1 MKFSESWL
9 REWVNP
15 SIDSAELVAQL
26 TMAGL
31 EVDAIDAVAPPFT
44 GVVVGEIISVAPHPN
59 ADKLRVCQV
68 AGGPDG
74 EVQVVC
80 GAPNAREGLKI
91 PFATVGAKLP
101 NDMKIRKAKLRD
113 VESFGMLCGEDEL
126 GLGEDG
132 SGLLEL
138 PASAPVG
145 ADLRDYLQLNDQII
159 EVDLTPNRG
168 DCLSIRGLARET
180 GVLNSALVTEPD
192 CAAVTPEI
200 DDVLAVELEAP
211 SACPRYVGRVIRG
224 VDVTAESPL
233 WLQEKLRRSG
243 LRSIDPVVDVTN
255 YVMLELGQPMHA
267 FDLSLL
273 QGGIVVRMAQ
283 QGETLVLLDGTEAT
297 LNSDTLLIA
306 DREKP
311 LAIAGIMGGEGSSVG
326 AETRDIFLESAY
338 FDPIAIAG
346 RPRNY
351 GLHTDSSHRFERGVD
366 PQLQSVAI
374 ERATA
379 LLMDIVGGKPGPVV
393 VKEVPQHVPATA
405 VVHLSRAKL
414 QQQLALALEPE
425 VVCEMLERLGLE
437 IQAAD
442 DQGWTC
448 QIPSWR
454 FDIAIEM
461 DLIEEV
467 ARIYGYNRLPTSTI
481 SAHLPIESGNE
492 KKTALPQL
500 RQILTGR
507 GYREAISYCFVDPEV
522 QKHIAP
528 GQDSVALANP
538 IASDMSVMR
547 TTLWSGLLP
556 AVRRNL
562 NRQQNRVRIFESGLR
577 FVPGDGG
584 LQQQP
589 MLAGAITGSRLPERW
604 SNSRDAVDFFDVK
617 ADVEALLK
625 QGYSFDQYRF
635 VADNSHPALHPG
647 QCARIERE
655 GRLVGYVGQLHP
667 RVQKALDLSQPV
679 YLFELLQAEVL
690 EGQLPAFKGISK
702 FPEVRRDLALI
713 VDRAVSAEALASTVH
728 QNAGSYLIDLKIF
741 DVYQGKGIENNRKS
755 VGLGLTFRD
764 SSRTLTEEEINSAVE
779 SVVNAMQER
788 FSASLRG

>member
-15 SIDSAELVAQL
+15 AIETTELVAQL

-31 EVDAIDAVAPPFT
+31 EVDAVEPVAPPFS
-44 GVVVGEIISVAPHPN
+44 GVVVGEIIAVEPHPN

-80 GAPNAREGLKI
+80 GAPNARAGLKI
-91 PFATVGAKLP
+91 PFATVGAQLP

-126 GLGEDG
+126 GLGDNGE
-132 SGLLEL
+132 GLFEL
-138 PASAPVG
+138 PAGAPVG
-145 ADLRDYLQLNDQII
+145 ADLRGYLGLNDQLI

-168 DCLSIRGLARET
+168 DCLSLRGLARET
-180 GVLNSALVTEPD
+180 GVLNSHPVTSPD
-192 CAAVTPEI
+192 LTPVSASIE
-200 DDVLAVELEAP
+200 DVLPVELQAP
-211 SACPRYVGRVIRG
+211 SSCPRYAGRVIRG
-224 VDVTAESPL
+224 INIKAESPL

-267 FDLSLL
+267 FDLSTL
-273 QGGIVVRMAQ
+273 QGGIVVRMAE
-283 QGETLVLLDGTEAT
+283 QGEKLKLLDGSEAT
-297 LNSDTLLIA
+297 LNSDTLLIS

-311 LAIAGIMGGEGSSVG
+311 LAIAGIMGGEDSSVNS
-326 AETRDIFLESAY
+326 ETVDIFLESAY

-366 PQLQSVAI
+366 PQLQAAAI

-379 LLMDIVGGKPGPVV
+379 LLVDIVGGQPGPVV
-393 VKEVPQHVPATA
+393 SEASPAHLPATPE
-405 VVHLSRAKL
+405 VVLTSAKL
-414 QQQLALALEPE
+414 KQQLALDLEAG
-425 VVCEMLERLGLE
+425 VVREMLERLGLDVIAE
-437 IQAAD
+437 N

-448 QIPSWR
+448 VVPSWR

-467 ARIYGYNRLPTSTI
+467 ARIYGYNRLPTTTI
-481 SAHLPIESGNE
+481 SAHLPIAGGDE
-492 KKTALPQL
+492 KNISLSLL
-500 RQILTGR
+500 RQQLTAK

-522 QKHIAP
+522 QKHLSP
-528 GQDSVALANP
+528 GQESVVLANP

-562 NRQQNRVRIFESGLR
+562 NRQQSRVRIFETGLR
-577 FVPGDGG
+577 FVPDGG
-584 LQQQP
+584 QLQQQP
-589 MLAGAITGSRLPERW
+589 MIAGAITGARQPERW
-604 SNSRDAVDFFDVK
+604 SNSQENVDFFDIK
-617 ADVEALLK
+617 ADVDALL
-625 QGYSFDQYRF
+625 QQAGSYGEYRY
-635 VADNSHPALHPG
+635 VVEKNHPALHPG
-647 QCARIERE
+647 QAARIERE
-655 GRLVGYVGQLHP
+655 GRLVGYVGRIHP
-667 RVQKALDLSQPV
+667 RVQKGLDLSQPV
-679 YLFELLQAEVL
+679 YVFELLSAEVL
-690 EGQLPAFKGISK
+690 AGQLPAFGGISK

-713 VDRAVSAEALASTVH
+713 VDQDVSAEALSMAVR

-741 DVYQGKGIENNRKS
+741 DVYQGKGIEKNRKS
-755 VGLGLTFRD
+755 VGMGLTFRD
-764 SSRTLTEEEINSAVE
+764 SSRTLTEEEINGAVE
-779 SVVNAMQER
+779 DVVNAMKEQ

>member
-15 SIDSAELVAQL
+15 AIETTELVAQL

-31 EVDAIDAVAPPFT
+31 EVDAVEPVAPPFS
-44 GVVVGEIISVAPHPN
+44 GVVVGVIIAVEPHPN

-80 GAPNAREGLKI
+80 GAPNARAGLKI
-91 PFATVGAKLP
+91 PFATVGAQLP

-126 GLGEDG
+126 GLGDNGE
-132 SGLLEL
+132 GLFEL
-138 PASAPVG
+138 PAGAPVG
-145 ADLRDYLQLNDQII
+145 ADLRDYLGLNDQLI

-168 DCLSIRGLARET
+168 DCLSLRGLARET
-180 GVLNSALVTEPD
+180 GVLNSHPVTSPD
-192 CAAVTPEI
+192 LTPVPSSIE
-200 DDVLAVELEAP
+200 DVLPVELQAP
-211 SACPRYVGRVIRG
+211 ASCPRYAGRVIRG
-224 VDVTAESPL
+224 INIKAESPL

-267 FDLSLL
+267 FDLSTL
-273 QGGIVVRMAQ
+273 QGGIVVRMAE
-283 QGETLVLLDGTEAT
+283 QGEKLKLLDGSEAT

-311 LAIAGIMGGEGSSVG
+311 LAIAGIMGGDDSSVNS
-326 AETRDIFLESAY
+326 ETVDIFLESAY

-366 PQLQSVAI
+366 PQLQAAAI

-379 LLMDIVGGKPGPVV
+379 LLVDIVGGQPGPVV
-393 VKEVPQHVPATA
+393 SEASPAHLPATPE
-405 VVHLSRAKL
+405 VVLTSAKL
-414 QQQLALALEPE
+414 KQQLALDLEAG
-425 VVCEMLERLGLE
+425 VVREMLERLGLDVIAE
-437 IQAAD
+437 N

-448 QIPSWR
+448 VVPSWR

-467 ARIYGYNRLPTSTI
+467 ARIYGYNRLPTTTI
-481 SAHLPIESGNE
+481 SAHLPIAGGDE
-492 KKTALPQL
+492 KNISLSLL
-500 RQILTGR
+500 RQQLTAK

-522 QKHIAP
+522 QKHLSP
-528 GQDSVALANP
+528 GQESVVLANP

-562 NRQQNRVRIFESGLR
+562 NRQQSRVRIFETGLR
-577 FVPGDGG
+577 FVPDGG
-584 LQQQP
+584 QLQQQP
-589 MLAGAITGSRLPERW
+589 MIAGAITGARQPERW
-604 SNSRDAVDFFDVK
+604 SNSQESVDFFDIK
-617 ADVEALLK
+617 ADVDALL
-625 QGYSFDQYRF
+625 QQAGSYGEYRY
-635 VADNSHPALHPG
+635 VVEKNHPALHPG
-647 QCARIERE
+647 QAASIERE
-655 GRLVGYVGQLHP
+655 GRLVGYVGRIHP
-667 RVQKALDLSQPV
+667 RVQKGLDLSQPV
-679 YLFELLQAEVL
+679 YVFELLSTEVL
-690 EGQLPAFKGISK
+690 AGQLPAFGGISK

-713 VDRAVSAEALASTVH
+713 VDQDVSAEALSMAVR

-755 VGLGLTFRD
+755 VGMGLTFRD
-764 SSRTLTEEEINSAVE
+764 SSRTLTEEEINGAVE
-779 SVVNAMQER
+779 DVVNAMKEQ

>member
-15 SIDSAELVAQL
+15 AIETTELVAQL

-31 EVDAIDAVAPPFT
+31 EVDAVEPVAPPFS
-44 GVVVGEIISVAPHPN
+44 GVVVGEIIAVEPHPN

-80 GAPNAREGLKI
+80 GAPNARAGLKI
-91 PFATVGAKLP
+91 PFATVGAQLP

-126 GLGEDG
+126 GLGDNGE
-132 SGLLEL
+132 GLFEL
-138 PASAPVG
+138 PAGAPVG
-145 ADLRDYLQLNDQII
+145 ADLRGYLGLNDQLI

-168 DCLSIRGLARET
+168 DCLSLRGLARET
-180 GVLNSALVTEPD
+180 GVLNSHPVTSPD
-192 CAAVTPEI
+192 LTPVSASIE
-200 DDVLAVELEAP
+200 DVLPVELQAP
-211 SACPRYVGRVIRG
+211 SSCPRYAGRVIRG
-224 VDVTAESPL
+224 INIKAESPL

-267 FDLSLL
+267 FDLSTL
-273 QGGIVVRMAQ
+273 QGGIVVRMAE
-283 QGETLVLLDGTEAT
+283 QGEKLKLLDGSEAT
-297 LNSDTLLIA
+297 LNSDTLLIS

-311 LAIAGIMGGEGSSVG
+311 LAIAGIMGGEDSSVNS
-326 AETRDIFLESAY
+326 ETVDIFLESAY

-366 PQLQSVAI
+366 PQLQAAAI

-379 LLMDIVGGKPGPVV
+379 LLVDIVGGQPGPVV
-393 VKEVPQHVPATA
+393 SEASPAHLPATPE
-405 VVHLSRAKL
+405 VVLTSAKL
-414 QQQLALALEPE
+414 KQQLALDLEAG
-425 VVCEMLERLGLE
+425 VVREMLERLGLDVIAE
-437 IQAAD
+437 N

-448 QIPSWR
+448 VVPSWR

-467 ARIYGYNRLPTSTI
+467 ARIYGYNRLPTTTI
-481 SAHLPIESGNE
+481 SAHLPIAGGDE
-492 KKTALPQL
+492 KNISLSLL
-500 RQILTGR
+500 RQQLTAK

-522 QKHIAP
+522 QKHLSP
-528 GQDSVALANP
+528 GQESVVLANP

-562 NRQQNRVRIFESGLR
+562 NRQQSRVRIFETGLR
-577 FVPGDGG
+577 FVPDGG
-584 LQQQP
+584 QLQQQP
-589 MLAGAITGSRLPERW
+589 MIAGAITGARQPERW
-604 SNSRDAVDFFDVK
+604 SNSQENVDFFDIK
-617 ADVEALLK
+617 ADVDALL
-625 QGYSFDQYRF
+625 QQAGSYGEYRY
-635 VADNSHPALHPG
+635 VVEKNHPALHPG
-647 QCARIERE
+647 QAARIERE
-655 GRLVGYVGQLHP
+655 GRLVGYVGRIHP
-667 RVQKALDLSQPV
+667 RVQKGLDLSQPV
-679 YLFELLQAEVL
+679 YVFELLSAEVL
-690 EGQLPAFKGISK
+690 AGQLPAFGGISK

-713 VDRAVSAEALASTVH
+713 VDQDVSAEALSMAVR

-755 VGLGLTFRD
+755 VGMGLTFRD
-764 SSRTLTEEEINSAVE
+764 SSRTLTEEEINGAVE
-779 SVVNAMQER
+779 DVVNAMKEQ

>member
-15 SIDSAELVAQL
+15 AIETTELVAQL

-31 EVDAIDAVAPPFT
+31 EVDAVEPVAPAFS
-44 GVVVGEIISVAPHPN
+44 GVVVGEIIAVEPHPN

-68 AGGPDG
+68 AGGDSGP
-74 EVQVVC
+74 VQVVC
-80 GAPNAREGLKI
+80 GAPNARAGLKV
-91 PFATVGAKLP
+91 PFATVGAQLP

-126 GLGEDG
+126 GLGENG
-132 SGLLEL
+132 EGLLEL
-138 PASAPVG
+138 PAAAPVG
-145 ADLRDYLQLNDQII
+145 ADLRDYLSLNDQLI

-168 DCLSIRGLARET
+168 DCLSLRGLAREA
-180 GVLNSALVTEPD
+180 GVLNSQPPTSPEL
-192 CAAVTPEI
+192 TPIPASIE
-200 DDVLAVELEAP
+200 DVFPVELQAP
-211 SACPRYVGRVIRG
+211 ASCPRYVGRVIRG
-224 VDVTAESPL
+224 VDVKAESPL

-267 FDLSLL
+267 FDLSTL
-273 QGGIVVRMAQ
+273 QGGIVVRMAK
-283 QGETLVLLDGTEAT
+283 QGEKLKLLDGSEAT

-311 LAIAGIMGGEGSSVG
+311 LAIAGIMGGEDSSVNSQ
-326 AETRDIFLESAY
+326 TVDIFLESAY

-366 PQLQSVAI
+366 PQLQAAAI

-379 LLMDIVGGKPGPVV
+379 LLVDIVGGQPGPVV
-393 VKEVPQHVPATA
+393 SEASPAHLPKTPEVVLT
-405 VVHLSRAKL
+405 SAKL
-414 QQQLALALEPE
+414 KQQLALDLEAG
-425 VVCEMLERLGLE
+425 VVREILELLGLDVIAE
-437 IQAAD
+437 NE
-442 DQGWTC
+442 QGWKC
-448 QIPSWR
+448 VVPSWR
-454 FDIAIEM
+454 FDISIEM
-461 DLIEEV
+461 DLIEEI
-467 ARIYGYNRLPTSTI
+467 ARIYGYNRLPTTTI
-481 SAHLPIESGNE
+481 SAHLPIAGSDE
-492 KKTALPQL
+492 KNISLSLL
-500 RQILTGR
+500 RQQLTAR

-522 QKHIAP
+522 QKHLAP
-528 GQDSVALANP
+528 GQENVALANP

-562 NRQQNRVRIFESGLR
+562 NRQQSRVRIFETGLR
-577 FVPGDGG
+577 FVPEDGQ

-589 MLAGAITGSRLPERW
+589 MIAGAITGAREPERW
-604 SNSRDAVDFFDVK
+604 SNSHDSVDFFDIK
-617 ADVEALLK
+617 ADVDALL
-625 QGYSFDQYRF
+625 QQAGSYGEYRY
-635 VADNSHPALHPG
+635 VAEENHPALHPG
-647 QCARIERE
+647 QAARVERE
-655 GRLVGYVGQLHP
+655 GRLVGYVGRIHP
-667 RVQKALDLSQPV
+667 RVQKGLDLSQPV
-679 YLFELLQAEVL
+679 YVFELLSAEVL
-690 EGQLPAFKGISK
+690 AGQLPAFSGISK

-713 VDRAVSAEALASTVH
+713 VGQDVSAEALSMAVR

-764 SSRTLTEEEINSAVE
+764 SSRTLTEEEINGAVE
-779 SVVNAMQER
+779 SVVNAMKEQ

>member
-15 SIDSAELVAQL
+15 AIETTELVAQL

-31 EVDAIDAVAPPFT
+31 EVDAVEPVAPPFS
-44 GVVVGEIISVAPHPN
+44 GVVVGEIIAVEPHPN

-80 GAPNAREGLKI
+80 GAPNARAGLKI
-91 PFATVGAKLP
+91 PFATVGAQLP

-126 GLGEDG
+126 GLGDNGE
-132 SGLLEL
+132 GLFEL
-138 PASAPVG
+138 PAGAPVG
-145 ADLRDYLQLNDQII
+145 ADLRGYLGLNDQLI

-168 DCLSIRGLARET
+168 DCLSLRGLARET
-180 GVLNSALVTEPD
+180 GVLNSHPVTSPD
-192 CAAVTPEI
+192 LTPVPSSIE
-200 DDVLAVELEAP
+200 DVLPVELQAP
-211 SACPRYVGRVIRG
+211 ASCPRYAGRVIRG
-224 VDVTAESPL
+224 INIKAESPL

-267 FDLSLL
+267 FDLSTL
-273 QGGIVVRMAQ
+273 QGGIVVRMAE
-283 QGETLVLLDGTEAT
+283 QGEKLKLLDGSEAT

-311 LAIAGIMGGEGSSVG
+311 LAIAGIMGGEDSSVNS
-326 AETRDIFLESAY
+326 ETVDIFLESAY

-366 PQLQSVAI
+366 PQLQAAAI

-379 LLMDIVGGKPGPVV
+379 LLVDIVGGQPGPVV
-393 VKEVPQHVPATA
+393 SEASPAHLPATPE
-405 VVHLSRAKL
+405 VVLTSAKL
-414 QQQLALALEPE
+414 KQQLALDLEAG
-425 VVCEMLERLGLE
+425 VVREMLERLGLDVIAE
-437 IQAAD
+437 N

-448 QIPSWR
+448 VVPSWR

-467 ARIYGYNRLPTSTI
+467 ARIYGYNRLPTTTI
-481 SAHLPIESGNE
+481 SAHLPIAGGDE
-492 KKTALPQL
+492 KNISLSLL
-500 RQILTGR
+500 RQQLTAK

-522 QKHIAP
+522 QKHLSP
-528 GQDSVALANP
+528 GQESVVLANP

-562 NRQQNRVRIFESGLR
+562 NRQQSRVRIFETGLR
-577 FVPGDGG
+577 FVPDGG
-584 LQQQP
+584 QLQQQP
-589 MLAGAITGSRLPERW
+589 MIAGAITGARQPERW
-604 SNSRDAVDFFDVK
+604 SNSQENVDFFDIK
-617 ADVEALLK
+617 ADVDALL
-625 QGYSFDQYRF
+625 QQAGSYGEYRY
-635 VADNSHPALHPG
+635 VVEKNHPALHPG
-647 QCARIERE
+647 QAARIERE
-655 GRLVGYVGQLHP
+655 GRLVGYVGRIHP
-667 RVQKALDLSQPV
+667 RVQKGLDLSQPV
-679 YLFELLQAEVL
+679 YVFELLSAEVL
-690 EGQLPAFKGISK
+690 AGQLPAFGGISK

-713 VDRAVSAEALASTVH
+713 VDQDVSAEALSMAVR

-755 VGLGLTFRD
+755 VGMGLTFRD
-764 SSRTLTEEEINSAVE
+764 SSRTLTEEEINGAVE
-779 SVVNAMQER
+779 DVVNAMKEQ

>member
-1 MKFSESWL
+1 METT
-9 REWVNP
+9 
-15 SIDSAELVAQL
+15 ELVAQL

-31 EVDAIDAVAPPFT
+31 EVDAVEPVAPPFS
-44 GVVVGEIISVAPHPN
+44 GVVVGEIIAVEPHPN

-80 GAPNAREGLKI
+80 GAPNARQGLKV

-126 GLGEDG
+126 GLGENG
-132 SGLLEL
+132 EGLFEL
-138 PASAPVG
+138 PVTAPVG
-145 ADLRDYLQLNDQII
+145 AELREYLGLDDQLI

-168 DCLSIRGLARET
+168 DCLSLRGLARET
-180 GVLNSALVTEPD
+180 GVLNSL
-192 CAAVTPEI
+192 AVTSP
-200 DDVLAVELEAP
+200 DLAPVPAEVEDIFPVELQAP
-211 SACPRYVGRVIRG
+211 GSCPRYVGRVITG
-224 VDVTAESPL
+224 VNVKAESPR

-267 FDLSLL
+267 FDLSTL
-273 QGGIVVRMAQ
+273 QGGIVVRMAKE
-283 QGETLVLLDGTEAT
+283 GEKLKLLDGTEVK
-297 LNSDTLLIA
+297 LKSDTMLIA
-306 DREKP
+306 DHEKP
-311 LAIAGIMGGEGSSVG
+311 LAIAGIMGGDNSSVTS
-326 AETRDIFLESAY
+326 ETVDIFLESAY

-346 RPRNY
+346 RPRQY

-379 LLMDIVGGKPGPVV
+379 LLVGIVGGQAGPVIS
-393 VKEVPQHVPATA
+393 ETSEGHVPDTA
-405 VVHLSRAKL
+405 EVVLTSAKL
-414 QQQLALALEPE
+414 KQQLALELEADT
-425 VVCEMLERLGLE
+425 VREMLERLGLDVIAE
-437 IQAAD
+437 N

-448 QIPSWR
+448 VVPSWR
-454 FDIAIEM
+454 FDLAIEM
-461 DLIEEV
+461 DLIEEI
-467 ARIYGYNRLPTSTI
+467 ARIYGYNKLPTTTI
-481 SAHLPIESGNE
+481 NAHLPIAGSDE
-492 KKTALPQL
+492 KTISLSLL
-500 RQILTGR
+500 RQQLTAR

-522 QKHIAP
+522 QKQLSP
-528 GQDSVALANP
+528 GQESVALANP

-562 NRQQNRVRIFESGLR
+562 NRQQSRVRIFETGLR
-577 FVPGDGG
+577 FVPGKDQ
-584 LQQQP
+584 LQQEP
-589 MLAGAITGSRLPERW
+589 MIAGAITGARQPERW
-604 SNSRDAVDFFDVK
+604 SNAQESVDFFDIK
-617 ADVEALLK
+617 ADVEALLS
-625 QGYSFDQYRF
+625 QGGSYEEYRF
-635 VADNSHPALHPG
+635 VAEANHPALHPG
-647 QCARIERE
+647 QTARVERE
-655 GRLVGYVGQLHP
+655 GRLVGYVGRIHP

-679 YLFELLQAEVL
+679 YVFELLSAEVL
-690 EGQLPAFKGISK
+690 AGQLPAFAGISK

-713 VDRAVSAEALASTVH
+713 VDQDVSAEALSMAVR

-764 SSRTLTEEEINSAVE
+764 SSRTLTEEEIYGAVE
-779 SVVNAMQER
+779 NVVNAMKEQ